1 MRELKRVPVSSLKP
15 DPDQTRKRFDEAEI
29 LSLAEGIKK
38 DGQQVPVIAD
48 QVEVADR
55 ERSK

>member
-38 DGQQVPVIAD
+38 HGIRSAD
-48 QVEVADR
+48 CISAPMN
-55 ERSK
+55 